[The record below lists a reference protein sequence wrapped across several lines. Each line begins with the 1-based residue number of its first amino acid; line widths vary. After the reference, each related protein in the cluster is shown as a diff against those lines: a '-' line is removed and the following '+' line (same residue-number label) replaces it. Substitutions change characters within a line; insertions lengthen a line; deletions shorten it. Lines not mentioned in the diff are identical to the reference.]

1 MLQNRTMVLHGDQ
14 TETRTIRAL
23 EGILTI
29 TARRQGDDITIH
41 VAFRDAAALAVH
53 PVLYQRSE
61 N

>member
-1 MLQNRTMVLHGDQ
+1 MVLHGDQ